1 MCILGPSHKHFLFAC
16 RGLRRGLKAIGS
28 GTGLLSGSEPSG
40 SSRDSASPSVTPNG
54 VTASAPDRA
63 HLAAAASCRS
73 FTLKQLPVSPFSAQ
87 HHAQPLKNGVTEPQ
101 RLQNRAELPNRST
114 QLAFATPCAGTKA
127 SAALLECPLTTR
139 TQTKWFWVRYA
150 GAASSCWSQHW
161 EVLQEKRTTRHLEH
175 NYSFLGLF
183 FVFFPSVQ
191 TDTLTQSARMILSSC
206 THWAN

>member
-1 MCILGPSHKHFLFAC
+1 MHTGTITEAFPFCLQRAQKRAEGYWEWDWATQWLRAKQLFSGLCFTFSHSK
-16 RGLRRGLKAIGS
+16 RS
-28 GTGLLSGSEPSG
+28 NS
-40 SSRDSASPSVTPNG
+40 SAS
-54 VTASAPDRA
+54 DRA
-63 HLAAAASCRS
+63 HLAAADSCRS

-87 HHAQPLKNGVTEPQ
+87 HNAQPLKNGVTEPQ

-127 SAALLECPLTTR
+127 SSALLECPLTTR
-139 TQTKWFWVRYA
+139 TQTKWFWLRYA

-175 NYSFLGLF
+175 NCSFLGLF